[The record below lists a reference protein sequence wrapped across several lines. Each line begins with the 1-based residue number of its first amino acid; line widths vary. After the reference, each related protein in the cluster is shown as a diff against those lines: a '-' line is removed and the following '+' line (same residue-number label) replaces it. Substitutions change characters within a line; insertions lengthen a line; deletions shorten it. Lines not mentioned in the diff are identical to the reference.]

1 MTVPGIFRPS
11 PALRLGAP
19 VLKYSGLRVGARRGE
34 TAGPPSVRGA
44 VYGDDV
50 SMLPELPKVP
60 PLLAVLMVPLKVP
73 KVLAQAAVPA
83 VLVPPAA

>member
-1 MTVPGIFRPS
+1 M
-11 PALRLGAP
+11 
-19 VLKYSGLRVGARRGE
+19 
-34 TAGPPSVRGA
+34 PSVASGYLFPNRYCGLDFFAAPTVTAARAATVGSGA

-73 KVLAQAAVPA
+73 RVLAQAAVPA